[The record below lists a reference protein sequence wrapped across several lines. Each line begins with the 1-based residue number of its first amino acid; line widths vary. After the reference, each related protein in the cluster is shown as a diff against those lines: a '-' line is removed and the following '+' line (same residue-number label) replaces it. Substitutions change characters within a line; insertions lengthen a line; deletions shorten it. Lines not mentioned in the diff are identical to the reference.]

1 MNYEL
6 ISPMLNIYR
15 ASAGSGKTYR
25 LTQDYIHLLFDP
37 KRERAHR
44 RILAVTFTNKA
55 TDEMKTRIL
64 KELHAL
70 SQGEKSN
77 YRADLISKDYPTEDA
92 VNAKAK
98 HILTT
103 ILHDYSS
110 FSISTIDRFFQQ
122 VIRSFARDI
131 GVHGGYNL
139 ELDNTATLEQSVD
152 NLFLD
157 LSKDENKQLLQ
168 WLTAYAEEKIEQS
181 ENWNMRSNIME
192 LGKEIFKESYQHK
205 AEDTNRKLH
214 EREFLTNYRK
224 SLRDIKTTFE
234 ARVKQTATEGLNVMA
249 RNGLTHEDFSY
260 KDTTTL
266 EKLVKGKL
274 EISNRFAKYADDVN
288 NCFTKKTSQDVKS
301 AIESAYNNGLGK
313 CFQQIVEMLSVDIVT
328 YNSAVMVL
336 KHINT
341 LGILSD
347 LAVQIKKLTDEQNTM
362 LISDSNML
370 LNKII
375 DNSDT
380 PFVYEKTGITIDN
393 FMIDEFQDTSTL
405 QWKNFHPLMA
415 NSLAAGKFNLV
426 VGDVKQSIYRWRNS
440 DWKLLDEQILS
451 DFRSEQIHE
460 ENLETNWRSDK
471 NIVDFNNSFF
481 RRAASLLQSKL
492 NENLQAVLPVY
503 PQLEALTHKIEH
515 AYANIHQKTS
525 PKAGTGRVEV
535 RFIAADENE
544 DGWKAESLQRL
555 PAMLEELQGR
565 GYRPADI
572 CILVRKND
580 EEQQVIHRLLNYK
593 TTAEA
598 KPDVCYDIMGN
609 EGLLIG
615 AAASVRFVLGLL
627 QLFVNPTDSIQQTIV
642 NYEYARGRQ
651 HKSENEALNACFS
664 IFDSSENIFS
674 SLFTNDENE
683 RLKQVQHSSLY
694 DMVEQII
701 SLFGIGS
708 WHNEA
713 VFVQAFQD
721 VVFRYTTGKTADL
734 NSFLTWW
741 KKNGSKQ
748 CISTPD
754 NQSAMRIMT
763 VHKSKGLDFR
773 VVVMP
778 FCDWDLDSRM
788 RNILWCEPTVAPFNE
803 LPLLPIEY
811 GSKLGKSIFAE
822 NYFDEQMHLFIDSLN
837 VAYVAFTRAKNELI
851 CFAPAPKKEVE
862 SLDKINSLSALLTA
876 CFNVETPGLDP
887 QIIPLSKSFD
897 EVSKVFSLG
906 EPTRMIYN
914 EASESGGN
922 EKITD
927 YRSVTSTDRLRIRHQ
942 SLDYLLENQQ
952 LTDSRLN
959 YGLIMHDILK
969 QITRKSDQEKAIA
982 AMIREGRIS
991 EQEGET
997 VVTEMEK
1004 FWNLPETENWFVE
1017 DARVLNETTIL
1028 IPTGEQYRPD
1038 RVVIKGNEATIVD
1051 YKFGEKE
1058 SKNYIQQVK
1067 QYMNLIAGMGYQ
1079 TSGFV
1084 CYVSLGKVERVF

>member
-1 MNYEL
+1 V
-6 ISPMLNIYR
+6 LNIYR

-25 LTQDYIHLLFDP
+25 LTQDYIHLLFNP

-70 SQGEKSN
+70 SQGENSD
-77 YRADLISKDYPTEDA
+77 YREGLMAKFRMDEEA
-92 VNAKAK
+92 VNVRAK
-98 HILTT
+98 HILTS

-139 ELDNTATLEQSVD
+139 ELDNMATLEQSVD

-224 SLRDIKTTFE
+224 SLRQIKNDFE
-234 ARVKQTATEGLNVMA
+234 AKVKQIATEGLNIMA
-249 RNGLTHEDFSY
+249 RNGLTHEDFAY
-260 KDTTTL
+260 KTTGTL
-266 EKLVKGKL
+266 EKILKGKL
-274 EISNRFAKYADDVN
+274 EVSSRFASFADDVS
-288 NCFTKKTSQDVKS
+288 NCYTKSKPQDVKS
-301 AIESAYNNGLGK
+301 AIESAYSNGLQQ
-313 CFQQIVEMLSVDIVT
+313 CFQQIVELLSIDIVT

-347 LAVQIKKLTDEQNTM
+347 LAMQIKKLTDEQNTM

-415 NSLAAGKFNLV
+415 NSLSAGKFNLV

-440 DWKLLDEQILS
+440 DWKLLDEQILT
-451 DFRSEQIHE
+451 DFRPEQIHE

-492 NENLQAVLPVY
+492 NENLQPVLPVY
-503 PQLEALTHKIEH
+503 PQLEALTNKINH
-515 AYANIHQKTS
+515 AYENIHQKTS
-525 PKAGTGRVEV
+525 AKAGIGRVRV
-535 RFIAADENE
+535 SFIAADENE
-544 DGWKAESLQRL
+544 DGWKAESLERL
-555 PAMLEELQGR
+555 PAMLEDLQAR

-580 EEQQVIHRLLNYK
+580 EEQQIIHKLLNYK
-593 TTAEA
+593 TTPEA
-598 KPDVCYDIMGN
+598 KPEVCYDIMGN

-615 AAASVRFVLGLL
+615 AAASVRFVLGVL
-627 QLFVNPTDSIQQTIV
+627 QLFVNPKDSIQQTIV

-664 IFDSSENIFS
+664 ISNSAENIFS
-674 SLFTNDENE
+674 ALFTDEENE

-701 SLFGIGS
+701 SLFGIGG

-741 KKNGSKQ
+741 KKNGGKQ

-773 VVVMP
+773 VVIMP

-811 GSKLGKSIFAE
+811 GYKLGQSIFAE
-822 NYFDEQMHLFIDSLN
+822 NYFDEQMHIFIDSLN
-837 VAYVAFTRAKNELI
+837 VAYVAFTRAINELI
-851 CFAPAPKKEVE
+851 CMAPAPKKEVE

-876 CFNVETPGLDP
+876 CFSAETPGLDTE
-887 QIIPLSKSFD
+887 IIPLSSSFND
-897 EVSKVFSLG
+897 EKKLFELG
-906 EPTRMIYN
+906 EPTKAVYENKPNNDI
-914 EASESGGN
+914 N
-922 EKITD
+922 EKV
-927 YRSVTSTDRLRIRHQ
+927 SVYPSVSSSDRLRIRHQ

-959 YGLIMHDILK
+959 YGIIMHDILQ
-969 QITRKSDQEKAIA
+969 QITRKSDQPKAIQG
-982 AMIREGRIS
+982 MIREGRIS
-991 EQEGET
+991 EDESKT
-997 VVTEMEK
+997 VEEEMQY
-1004 FWNLPETENWFVE
+1004 FWNLPETENWFSD

-1028 IPTGEQYRPD
+1028 IPNGEQYRPD
-1038 RVVIKGNEATIVD
+1038 RVIIRENEATIVD
-1051 YKFGEKE
+1051 YKFGDKE
-1058 SKNYIQQVK
+1058 SKTYIQQVK
-1067 QYMNLIAGMGYQ
+1067 QYMNLIAEMGYQ

-1084 CYVSLGKVERVF
+1084 CYVSLGKVEKVE

>member
-1 MNYEL
+1 
-6 ISPMLNIYR
+6 MLNIYR

-37 KRERAHR
+37 HMERAHR

-70 SQGEKSN
+70 SQGESSD
-77 YRADLISKDYPTEDA
+77 YREGLMSKFRMDEET
-92 VNAKAK
+92 VNKKAK

-139 ELDNTATLEQSVD
+139 ELDNSSTLEQSVD
-152 NLFLD
+152 NLFID

-168 WLTAYAEEKIEQS
+168 WLTAYAEERIEQS
-181 ENWNMRSNIME
+181 ENWNMRGNIME

-224 SLRDIKTTFE
+224 SLRDIKTGFE
-234 ARVKQTATEGLNVMA
+234 AKVKQTATIGLNLMA
-249 RNGLTHEDFSY
+249 KNGLTHEDFSY
-260 KDTTTL
+260 KTTTTF
-266 EKLVKGKL
+266 EKLLKGKL
-274 EISNRFAKYADDVN
+274 EISSRFISFADEVS
-288 NCFTKKTSQDVKS
+288 NCYTKSKPQDIKT
-301 AIESAYNNGLGK
+301 AIESAYQGGLQK
-313 CFQQIVEMLSVDIVT
+313 CFIELVELFQTDIVI
-328 YNSAVMVL
+328 YNSAIMVL

-380 PFVYEKTGITIDN
+380 PFVYEKTGIHIDH
-393 FMIDEFQDTSTL
+393 FMIDEFQDTSVL
-405 QWKNFHPLMA
+405 QWQNFHPLLS
-415 NSLAAGKFNLV
+415 NSLSSGKFNLV

-440 DWKLLDEQILS
+440 DWKLLDEKVLT
-451 DFRSEQIHE
+451 DFRPEQLHE
-460 ENLETNWRSDK
+460 ENLETNWRSDR

-481 RRAASLLQSKL
+481 RRAAQLLQTKL
-492 NENLQAVLPVY
+492 NENLKAVLPVY
-503 PQLEALTHKIEH
+503 PGLEALTTKIEH
-515 AYANIHQKTS
+515 AYANIHQQTS
-525 PKAGTGRVEV
+525 PKAAIGRVKV
-535 RFIAADENE
+535 CFIDREENE
-544 DGWKAESLQRL
+544 DGWKTESLNRL
-555 PAMLEELQGR
+555 PGILEDLQDR

-572 CILVRKND
+572 ALLVRTNS
-580 EEQQVIHRLLNYK
+580 EEQDVIHKLLNYK
-593 TTAEA
+593 TTSEA
-598 KPDVCYDIMGN
+598 KIGYCYDIMGN

-615 AAASVRFVLGLL
+615 AAASVRFVLGIL

-642 NYEYARGRQ
+642 NYEYSRGKQ
-651 HKSENEALNACFS
+651 NKSENEALNACFLQPVSHENVFSS
-664 IFDSSENIFS
+664 IFTNEENAV
-674 SLFTNDENE
+674 
-683 RLKQVQHSSLY
+683 LKEVIHSSLY

-701 SLFGIGS
+701 SLFGVGE

-713 VFVQAFQD
+713 VFIQAFQD

-741 KKNGSKQ
+741 GKNGLKQ

-763 VHKSKGLDFR
+763 VHKSKGLDFK
-773 VVVMP
+773 VVILP

-811 GSKLGKSIFAE
+811 GSKLGQSVFAE

-851 CFAPAPKKEVE
+851 CMSPAPKKEVE

-876 CFNVETPGLDP
+876 CFSVSTPGLDHE
-887 QIIPLSKSFD
+887 IISLSNSFNV
-897 EVSKVFSLG
+897 ETKQFELG
-906 EPTRMIYN
+906 EPTRAIYHDKPTTDI
-914 EASESGGN
+914 N
-922 EKITD
+922 EKVTV
-927 YRSVTSTDRLRIRHQ
+927 YPSVSSSDRLRIRHQ

-959 YGLIMHDILK
+959 YGIIMHDILR
-969 QITRKSDQEKAIA
+969 QITTKTDQPKAILD
-982 AMIREGRIS
+982 MVLSGRIS
-991 EQEGET
+991 VEESKIVEQEIQL
-997 VVTEMEK
+997 
-1004 FWNLPETENWFVE
+1004 FWDLPETENWFASDV
-1017 DARVLNETTIL
+1017 RVLNETTIL

-1038 RVVIKGNEATIVD
+1038 RVVIRDKEATVVD
-1051 YKFGEKE
+1051 YKFGDKE
-1058 SKNYIQQVK
+1058 SNKYRQQVK
-1067 QYMNLIAGMGYQ
+1067 RYMDLISEMGYQ
-1079 TSGFV
+1079 TSGYV
-1084 CYVSLGKVERVF
+1084 CYVSLKKVERVD

>member
-1 MNYEL
+1 
-6 ISPMLNIYR
+6 MLNIYR

-70 SQGEKSN
+70 SQGDKSD
-77 YRADLISKDYPTEDA
+77 YREGLMAKFSMDEEA
-92 VNAKAK
+92 VNIRAKN
-98 HILTT
+98 ILTT

-139 ELDNTATLEQSVD
+139 ELDNSATLEQSVD

-168 WLTAYAEEKIEQS
+168 WLTAYAEERIEQS
-181 ENWNMRSNIME
+181 ENWNMRSNIMD

-214 EREFLTNYRK
+214 EREFLANYRK
-224 SLRDIKTTFE
+224 SLRKIKDDFE
-234 ARVKQTATEGLNVMA
+234 DKVKRAAADGLAVMA
-249 RNGLTHEDFSY
+249 RNGLTHEDFAY
-260 KDTTTL
+260 KTTNVL

-274 EISNRFAKYADDVN
+274 EISNRFIGFADDVT
-288 NCFTKKTSQDVKS
+288 NCYTKSKPQDVKS
-301 AIESAYNNGLGK
+301 AIESAYNNGLGQ
-313 CFQQIVEMLSVDIVT
+313 CFRQIVELLSVDIVT

-347 LAVQIKKLTDEQNTM
+347 LAVQIKQLTDEQNTM

-415 NSLAAGKFNLV
+415 NSLSAGKFNLV

-440 DWKLLDEQILS
+440 DWKLLDEQILK
-451 DFRSEQIHE
+451 DFRPEQIHE

-471 NIVDFNNSFF
+471 NIIDFNNSFF

-492 NENLQAVLPVY
+492 NENIQPVLPVY
-503 PQLEALTHKIEH
+503 PALEALTHKIEH
-515 AYANIHQKTS
+515 AYANIHQQTS
-525 PKAGTGRVEV
+525 PKAGTGKVEI
-535 RFIAADENE
+535 RFIDADENE
-544 DGWKAESLQRL
+544 DGWKAESLERL
-555 PAMLEELQGR
+555 PAMLEELQLR
-565 GYRPADI
+565 GYHPADI

-580 EEQQVIHRLLNYK
+580 EEQQVIHKLLNYK
-593 TTAEA
+593 TTPGA
-598 KPDVCYDIMGN
+598 KPNVCYDIMGN

-615 AAASVRFVLGLL
+615 AAASVRFILGVL
-627 QLFVNPTDSIQQTIV
+627 QLFVNPADSIQQTIV

-651 HKSENEALNACFS
+651 KKSENEALNECFS
-664 IFDSSENIFS
+664 STVSSENVFS
-674 SLFTNDENE
+674 TLFTSEENE

-701 SLFGIGS
+701 SLFDIGN

-721 VVFRYTTGKTADL
+721 VVFRYTSGKTADL
-734 NSFLTWW
+734 NSFLVWW
-741 KKNGSKQ
+741 KKNGGKQ

-754 NQSAMRIMT
+754 SQTAMRIMT

-773 VVVMP
+773 VVIMP

-788 RNILWCEPTVAPFNE
+788 RNILWCEPSVAPFNE

-811 GSKLGKSIFAE
+811 TSKLGQSIFAE

-851 CFAPAPKKEVE
+851 CMAPAPKKEVE

-876 CFNVETPGLDP
+876 CFSVETPGLDNE
-887 QIIPLSKSFD
+887 IIPLSKAYD
-897 EVSKVFSLG
+897 GVEKVFSLG
-906 EPTRMIYN
+906 ESLQPVYKDVVN
-914 EASESGGN
+914 FAGN
-922 EKITD
+922 EKINE
-927 YRSVTSTDRLRIRHQ
+927 YPSVTSSDRLRIRHQ
-942 SLDYLLENQQ
+942 SLDYLLENQH

-959 YGLIMHDILK
+959 YGIIMHDILRN
-969 QITRKSDQEKAIA
+969 ITRKNDQTKAINE
-982 AMIREGRIS
+982 MIREGRIS
-991 EQEGET
+991 GEEAGIVEQ
-997 VVTEMEK
+997 EMEK
-1004 FWNLPETENWFVE
+1004 FWNLPGAESWFADDV
-1017 DARVLNETTIL
+1017 RVLNETTIL

-1051 YKFGEKE
+1051 YKFGDKE
-1058 SKNYIQQVK
+1058 SKTYIKQVK
-1067 QYMNLIAGMGYQ
+1067 QYMDLIAEMGYQ
-1079 TSGFV
+1079 TIGFV
-1084 CYVSLGKVERVF
+1084 CYVSLGKVEKV

>member
-1 MNYEL
+1 
-6 ISPMLNIYR
+6 MLNIYR

-37 KRERAHR
+37 QKERAHR

-55 TDEMKTRIL
+55 TDEMKSRIL

-70 SQGEKSN
+70 AQGFASD
-77 YRADLISKDYPTEDA
+77 YRADLMAKFRMDEQT
-92 VNAKAK
+92 VNERAK
-98 HILTT
+98 HILTN

-139 ELDNTATLEQSVD
+139 ELDSSSTLEQSVD

-157 LSKDENKQLLQ
+157 LSKAENRQLLN
-168 WLTAYAEEKIEQS
+168 WLTEFAEERIEQS
-181 ENWNMRSNIME
+181 ENWNMRGNIME
-192 LGKEIFKESYQHK
+192 LGREVFKESYQHK
-205 AEDTNRKLH
+205 AEDTNKKLH
-214 EREFLTNYRK
+214 ESEFLTNYRK
-224 SLRDIKTTFE
+224 SLRKIKTDFE
-234 ARVKQTATEGLNVMA
+234 AKVKLVASEGMRIMA
-249 RNGLTHEDFSY
+249 RNGLTHEDFAY
-260 KDTTTL
+260 KTTNTL
-266 EKLVKGKL
+266 EKIVNGKF
-274 EISNRFAKYADDVN
+274 EISNRFIGFAADVS
-288 NCFTKKTSQDVKS
+288 NCYTKSKPQDIKS
-301 AIESAYNNGLGK
+301 AIESAYQNGLQK
-313 CFQQIVEMLSVDIVT
+313 CFADIVELLQVEIIT
-328 YNSAVMVL
+328 YNSAILVL

-362 LISDSNML
+362 LISDTNLL

-375 DNSDT
+375 DNSDA
-380 PFVYEKTGITIDN
+380 PFVYEKTGIHVDN
-393 FMIDEFQDTSTL
+393 YMIDEFQDTSTL
-405 QWKNFHPLMA
+405 QWKNFQPLLD
-415 NSLAAGKFNLV
+415 NSLSAGKFNLV

-440 DWKLLDEQILS
+440 DWKLLDEKILT
-451 DFRSEQIHE
+451 DFRPEQIHE

-471 NIVDFNNSFF
+471 NIIDFNNSFF
-481 RRAASLLQSKL
+481 YRAAQLLQSKL

-503 PQLEALTHKIEH
+503 PSLETLTHKIEH
-515 AYANIHQKTS
+515 AYANIHQQIS
-525 PKAGTGRVEV
+525 PKAATGRVQV
-535 RFIAADENE
+535 SFIPRDENE
-544 DGWKAESLQRL
+544 DGWKAESLERL
-555 PAMLEELQGR
+555 PAILEKLQAQ
-565 GYRPADI
+565 GYRAADI

-580 EEQQVIHRLLNYK
+580 EEQQVIHKLLNYK
-593 TTAEA
+593 TTADA
-598 KPDVCYDIMGN
+598 KPDYCYDIMGN

-615 AAASVRFVLGLL
+615 AAASVRFVLGVL

-651 HKSENEALNACFS
+651 NKSENEALNACFS
-664 IFDSSENIFS
+664 TIPKDENVFSPLFS
-674 SLFTNDENE
+674 SVENNQ
-683 RLKQVQHSSLY
+683 LYALQHSSLY

-701 SLFGIGS
+701 SLFGVGA

-721 VVFRYTTGKTADL
+721 VVFRFSNNKTADL

-741 KKNGSKQ
+741 KKHGEKQ

-754 NQSAMRIMT
+754 NQNAMRIMT
-763 VHKSKGLDFR
+763 VHKSKGLDFK

-778 FCDWDLDSRM
+778 FCDWDIDSRM

-811 GSKLGKSIFAE
+811 GSKLGNSIFAE
-822 NYFDEQMHLFIDSLN
+822 SYFDEQMHQYIDSLN

-851 CFAPAPKKEVE
+851 CLSPAPKKEVE
-862 SLDKINSLSALLTA
+862 GLDKINSLSTLLTT
-876 CFNVETPGLDP
+876 CFQVNTPGLDA
-887 QIIPLSKSFD
+887 QFIPLTNSFN
-897 EVSKVFSLG
+897 EQEKLFELG
-906 EPTRMIYN
+906 EPTQAVYSDKPSTDI
-914 EASESGGN
+914 N
-922 EKITD
+922 EKVNN
-927 YRSVTSTDRLRIRHQ
+927 YPSVSSSDRLRIRHQ

-959 YGLIMHDILK
+959 YGIIMHDILK
-969 QITRKSDQEKAIA
+969 QITHKSDQQNAIA
-982 AMIREGRIS
+982 DLVRSGRIS
-991 EQEGET
+991 EEESKT
-997 VVTEMEK
+997 VEEELLH
-1004 FWNLPETENWFVE
+1004 FWNMPETESWFSL

-1038 RVVIKGNEATIVD
+1038 RVVIRGNEATIVD
-1051 YKFGEKE
+1051 YKFGDKE
-1058 SKNYIQQVK
+1058 SKTYLQQVQ
-1067 QYMNLIAGMGYQ
+1067 QYMNLIAEMGYS

-1084 CYVSLGKVERVF
+1084 CYVSLKKVVQV

>member
-1 MNYEL
+1 
-6 ISPMLNIYR
+6 MLNIYR

-70 SQGEKSN
+70 SQAEKSD
-77 YRADLISKDYPTEDA
+77 YREGLMAKFHLDEEA
-92 VNAKAK
+92 VNIRAK
-98 HILTT
+98 HILIT

-122 VIRSFARDI
+122 LIRSFARDI

-168 WLTAYAEEKIEQS
+168 WLTAYAEERIEQS
-181 ENWNMRSNIME
+181 ENWNMRSNIMD

-214 EREFLTNYRK
+214 EREFLSNYRK
-224 SLRDIKTTFE
+224 NLREIKTSFE
-234 ARVKQTATEGLNVMA
+234 AKVKQTATRALNIMA
-249 RNGLTHEDFSY
+249 QNGLSHEDFAY
-260 KDTTTL
+260 KTTGTL
-266 EKLVKGKL
+266 EKLLKGKY
-274 EISNRFAKYADDVN
+274 EISARFIGFADDVA
-288 NCFTKKTSQDVKS
+288 NCYTKTKPQDVKS
-301 AIESAYNNGLGK
+301 AIESAYNNGLGE
-313 CFQQIVEMLSVDIVT
+313 CFRQIVEMLSVDIVY

-347 LAVQIKKLTDEQNTM
+347 LAVQIKLLTDEQNSM

-380 PFVYEKTGITIDN
+380 PFVYEKTGISIDN

-451 DFRSEQIHE
+451 DFRQEQIHE

-481 RRAASLLQSKL
+481 RRAAALLQSKL
-492 NENLQAVLPVY
+492 SENLQAVLPVY
-503 PQLEALTHKIEH
+503 PALEALTHKIEH
-515 AYANIHQKTS
+515 AYSNIHQKTS
-525 PKAGTGRVEV
+525 PKAGTGHVQV
-535 RFIAADENE
+535 NFIDASENE
-544 DGWKAESLQRL
+544 DGWKTESLKRL
-555 PAMLEELQGR
+555 PGLLEELQGR

-598 KPDVCYDIMGN
+598 KPDFCYDIMGN
-609 EGLLIG
+609 EGLLIA
-615 AAASVRFVLGLL
+615 AAASVRFVLGIL
-627 QLFVNPTDSIQQTIV
+627 QLFVNPADSIQQTIV
-642 NYEYARGRQ
+642 NYEYARGKQ
-651 HKSENEALNACFS
+651 HKSENEALNDCFNVNIS
-664 IFDSSENIFS
+664 TENTFS
-674 SLFTNDENE
+674 SLFTDNENQVLS
-683 RLKQVQHSSLY
+683 RVQHSSLY

-701 SLFGIGS
+701 SLFDIGS

-734 NSFLTWW
+734 NSFLSWW
-741 KKNGSKQ
+741 KKNGAKQ

-773 VVVMP
+773 VVIMP

-788 RNILWCEPTVAPFNE
+788 RNILWCEPTQAPFNE

-811 GSKLGKSIFAE
+811 SSKLGQTIFAE
-822 NYFDEQMHLFIDSLN
+822 NYFDEQMHTFIDSLN

-851 CFAPAPKKEVE
+851 CLAQAPKTEIE
-862 SLDKINSLSALLTA
+862 GLNKINSLSALLSA
-876 CFNVETPGLDP
+876 CFSVETPDLDEV
-887 QIIPLSKSFD
+887 IIPLSKSFD
-897 EVSKVFSLG
+897 ATSKIFSLG
-906 EPTRMIYN
+906 EPSRFINTDVQSAGSN
-914 EASESGGN
+914 ERIN
-922 EKITD
+922 N
-927 YRSVTSTDRLRIRHQ
+927 YPSVSSSDRLHIRHQ
-942 SLDYLLENQQ
+942 SLNYLLENQQ

-959 YGLIMHDILK
+959 YGIIMHDILRGIRYK
-969 QITRKSDQEKAIA
+969 TDQTRAIQ
-982 AMIREGRIS
+982 AMIRDGRITATES
-991 EQEGET
+991 ET
-997 VVTEMEK
+997 VVAEMEK
-1004 FWNLPETENWFVE
+1004 FWNLPETENWFAT
-1017 DARVLNETTIL
+1017 DLRVLNETTIL
-1028 IPTGEQYRPD
+1028 TSGGEQYRPD
-1038 RVVIKGNEATIVD
+1038 RVVIRANQASIVD
-1051 YKFGEKE
+1051 YKFGDKE
-1058 SKNYIQQVK
+1058 SETYNRQVK
-1067 QYMNLIAGMGYQ
+1067 QYMNLIAEMGYQ
-1079 TSGFV
+1079 TRGFV
-1084 CYVSLGKVERVF
+1084 CYVSLGKIETIN

>member
-1 MNYEL
+1 
-6 ISPMLNIYR
+6 MLNIYR

-37 KRERAHR
+37 QKERAHR

-55 TDEMKTRIL
+55 TDEMKSRIL
-64 KELHAL
+64 KELHLL
-70 SQGEKSN
+70 SQGDKSE
-77 YRADLISKDYPTEDA
+77 YRKGLMIKFRMNEEA
-92 VNAKAK
+92 VNQRAK

-139 ELDNTATLEQSVD
+139 ELDNSSTLEQSVD

-157 LSKDENKQLLQ
+157 LSKAENKQLLQ
-168 WLTAYAEEKIEQS
+168 WLTSYAEEKIEQS
-181 ENWNMRSNIME
+181 ENWNMRGNIME

-214 EREFLTNYRK
+214 EREFLSNYRK
-224 SLRDIKTTFE
+224 SLREIKTGFE
-234 ARVKQTATEGLNVMA
+234 NKVKQTATDGLNIMA

-260 KDTTTL
+260 KSTIVF

-274 EISNRFAKYADDVN
+274 EISARFMSFADDVSN
-288 NCFTKKTSQDVKS
+288 CYTKSKPQDIKNAIEAAYQGGLQKCFTQLV
-301 AIESAYNNGLGK
+301 EL
-313 CFQQIVEMLSVDIVT
+313 FQVDIVK
-328 YNSAVMVL
+328 YNSSVMVL

-380 PFVYEKTGITIDN
+380 PFVYEKTGIHVDN
-393 FMIDEFQDTSTL
+393 FMIDEFQDTSVL
-405 QWKNFHPLMA
+405 QWKNFLPLMS
-415 NSLAAGKFNLV
+415 NSLSAGKFNLV

-440 DWKLLDEQILS
+440 DWNLLDEQILT
-451 DFRSEQIHE
+451 DFRPEQIHE
-460 ENLETNWRSDK
+460 ETLETNWRSDK

-481 RRAASLLQSKL
+481 QRAAQLLQTKL
-492 NENLQAVLPVY
+492 NENLKAVLPLY
-503 PQLEALTHKIEH
+503 PALEPLTGKIEH
-515 AYANIHQKTS
+515 AYSNIHQQTS
-525 PKAGTGRVEV
+525 PKAGIGRVQV
-535 RFIAADENE
+535 NFIEREEND
-544 DGWKAESLQRL
+544 DGWKAESLNRL
-555 PAMLEELQGR
+555 PSVLEDLQGR
-565 GYRPADI
+565 GYLPADI
-572 CILVRKND
+572 CILVRKNE
-580 EEQQVIHRLLNYK
+580 EEQQVIHRLLNFK
-593 TTAEA
+593 TTTEA
-598 KPDVCYDIMGN
+598 LPGICYDIMGN
-609 EGLLIG
+609 EGLLIEK
-615 AAASVRFVLGLL
+615 AASVRFVLGIM
-627 QLFVNPTDSIQQTIV
+627 QLFVNPSDSIQQTIV
-642 NYEYARGRQ
+642 NYEYARGKQ
-651 HKSENEALNACFS
+651 NMSENEALNACFS
-664 IFDSSENIFS
+664 TVKQMESVFS
-674 SLFTNDENE
+674 TLFTNEENY
-683 RLKQVQHSSLY
+683 LLQKIQHRSLY

-701 SLFGIGS
+701 LLFGVGT

-741 KKNGSKQ
+741 NKNGSKQ

-754 NQSAMRIMT
+754 NQSALRIMT
-763 VHKSKGLDFR
+763 VHKSKGLDFK
-773 VVVMP
+773 VVIMP

-811 GSKLGKSIFAE
+811 SSRLGQSIFAE

-851 CFAPAPKKEVE
+851 CMVPAPKKEPE

-876 CFNVETPGLDP
+876 CFTVKPPGLDTE
-887 QIIPLSKSFD
+887 IISLSNSFN
-897 EVSKVFSLG
+897 EESKLFELG
-906 EPTRMIYN
+906 EPTYAVNQDQLGTEI
-914 EASESGGN
+914 N
-922 EKITD
+922 EKIKV
-927 YRSVTSTDRLRIRHQ
+927 YPSVSSTDRLRIRHQ
-942 SLDYLLENQQ
+942 SLDYLLENQH

-959 YGLIMHDILK
+959 YGIIMHEILC
-969 QITRKSDQEKAIA
+969 QINHKSDQPIAILN
-982 AMIREGRIS
+982 MVRSGRIS
-991 EQEGET
+991 DEESKT
-997 VVTEMEK
+997 VEAEMQL
-1004 FWNLPETENWFVE
+1004 FWNLPETDKWFE
-1017 DARVLNETTIL
+1017 SDLQVLNETTIL
-1028 IPTGEQYRPD
+1028 IPTGAQYRPD
-1038 RVVIKGNEATIVD
+1038 RVVIRGNEATVID
-1051 YKFGEKE
+1051 YKFGDKE
-1058 SKNYIQQVK
+1058 SKTYLQQVK
-1067 QYMNLIAGMGYQ
+1067 QYMNLICEMGYQ
-1079 TSGFV
+1079 TNGFV
-1084 CYVSLGKVERVF
+1084 CYVSLKKVERVN

>member
-1 MNYEL
+1 
-6 ISPMLNIYR
+6 MLNIYR

-37 KRERAHR
+37 KKERAHR

-70 SQGEKSN
+70 SQGSKSD
-77 YRADLISKDYPTEDA
+77 YRKGLMLKFRMDEEAIN
-92 VNAKAK
+92 VRAK
-98 HILTT
+98 HILTN

-168 WLTAYAEEKIEQS
+168 WLTAYAEERIEQS
-181 ENWNMRSNIME
+181 ENWNMRNNIMD

-214 EREFLTNYRK
+214 EREFLSNYRK
-224 SLRDIKTTFE
+224 NLREIKTTFE
-234 ARVKQTATEGLNVMA
+234 NKVKETASEGMRIMA
-249 RNGLTHEDFSY
+249 RNGLTHDDFAY
-260 KDTTTL
+260 KTTNTL

-274 EISNRFAKYADDVN
+274 EISNRFIGFADDVA
-288 NCFTKKTSQDVKS
+288 NCCTKSKPQDVKS
-301 AIESAYNNGLGK
+301 AIHSAYNSGLGK
-313 CFQQIVEMLSVDIVT
+313 CFQQIVELLSVGIVT

-375 DNSDT
+375 DSSDT

-405 QWKNFHPLMA
+405 QWKNFHPLIS

-440 DWKLLDEQILS
+440 DWKLLDEQVLT
-451 DFRSEQIHE
+451 DFRPEQIHE

-471 NIVDFNNSFF
+471 NIIDFNNSFF
-481 RRAASLLQSKL
+481 RRAAGLLQSKL
-492 NENLQAVLPVY
+492 NENLQPVLPVY
-503 PQLEALTHKIEH
+503 PALEALMHKIEH
-515 AYANIHQKTS
+515 AYANIHQQTS
-525 PKAGTGRVEV
+525 PKAGTGRVQV
-535 RFIAADENE
+535 SFIPRDENE
-544 DGWKAESLQRL
+544 DGWKAESLERL
-555 PAMLEELQGR
+555 PAMLEELQER
-565 GYRPADI
+565 GYRPLDI

-580 EEQQVIHRLLNYK
+580 EEQQVIHKLLNYK
-593 TTAEA
+593 TTQEA
-598 KPDVCYDIMGN
+598 KPEVCYDIMGN

-615 AAASVRFVLGLL
+615 SAASVRFVLGVL
-627 QLFVNPTDSIQQTIV
+627 QLFVNPADSIQQTIV

-651 HKSENEALNACFS
+651 HKSENEALNACFNTNIS
-664 IFDSSENIFS
+664 EEAIFPNSFTNEENSLLKKVQYS
-674 SLFTNDENE
+674 SLF
-683 RLKQVQHSSLY
+683 

-701 SLFGIGS
+701 TLFGIGS

-721 VVFRYTTGKTADL
+721 VVFKYTTGKTADL
-734 NSFLTWW
+734 NSFLHWW
-741 KKNGSKQ
+741 KKNGGKQ

-773 VVVMP
+773 VVIMP

-811 GSKLGKSIFAE
+811 GCKLGQSIFAE
-822 NYFDEQMHLFIDSLN
+822 NYFDEQMHLFIDNLN

-851 CFAPAPKKEVE
+851 CMAPAPKKEVE
-862 SLDKINSLSALLTA
+862 SLSNINSLSALLTA
-876 CFNVETPGLDP
+876 CFSVKTPDLDAE
-887 QIIPLSKSFD
+887 IIPLSTSFD
-897 EVSKVFSLG
+897 EISNVFKLG
-906 EPTRMIYN
+906 EPAQIIYN
-914 EASESGGN
+914 DEADSGSN
-922 EKITD
+922 EKINN
-927 YRSVTSTDRLRIRHQ
+927 YPSVSSSDRLRIRHQ
-942 SLDYLLENQQ
+942 SLDYLLDNQQ

-959 YGLIMHDILK
+959 FGLIMHDILRN
-969 QITRKSDQEKAIA
+969 ITRKCDQSKAIQG
-982 AMIREGRIS
+982 MIREGRIS
-991 EQEGET
+991 ENESKT
-997 VVTEMEK
+997 VVLEMEK
-1004 FWNLPETENWFVE
+1004 FWNLPDTINWFADDV
-1017 DARVLNETTIL
+1017 RVLNETTIL

-1038 RVVIKGNEATIVD
+1038 RVIIKGNEATVVD
-1051 YKFGEKE
+1051 YKFGDKE
-1058 SKNYIQQVK
+1058 SKNYINQVK
-1067 QYMNLIAGMGYQ
+1067 QYMDLIAEMGYQ

-1084 CYVSLGKVERVF
+1084 CYVSLGKVEKIG

>member
-1 MNYEL
+1 M
-6 ISPMLNIYR
+6 
-15 ASAGSGKTYR
+15 
-25 LTQDYIHLLFDP
+25 
-37 KRERAHR
+37 
-44 RILAVTFTNKA
+44 
-55 TDEMKTRIL
+55 
-64 KELHAL
+64 
-70 SQGEKSN
+70 
-77 YRADLISKDYPTEDA
+77 
-92 VNAKAK
+92 
-98 HILTT
+98 
-103 ILHDYSS
+103 
-110 FSISTIDRFFQQ
+110 
-122 VIRSFARDI
+122 
-131 GVHGGYNL
+131 
-139 ELDNTATLEQSVD
+139 
-152 NLFLD
+152 
-157 LSKDENKQLLQ
+157 
-168 WLTAYAEEKIEQS
+168 
-181 ENWNMRSNIME
+181 
-192 LGKEIFKESYQHK
+192 
-205 AEDTNRKLH
+205 
-214 EREFLTNYRK
+214 
-224 SLRDIKTTFE
+224 
-234 ARVKQTATEGLNVMA
+234 
-249 RNGLTHEDFSY
+249 
-260 KDTTTL
+260 
-266 EKLVKGKL
+266 KGKL
-274 EISNRFAKYADDVN
+274 EISARFVGFAEDVT
-288 NCFTKKTSQDVKS
+288 NCYTKSKPQDVKS
-301 AIESAYNNGLGK
+301 AIETAYNDGLGK

-440 DWKLLDEQILS
+440 DWKLLDEQILT

-471 NIVDFNNSFF
+471 NIIDFNNSFF
-481 RRAASLLQSKL
+481 FRAAQLLQSKL

-515 AYANIHQKTS
+515 AYSNIHQQTS

-535 RFIAADENE
+535 RFIAADENQ
-544 DGWKAESLQRL
+544 DGWKAESLERL

-565 GYRPADI
+565 AYRPADI

-609 EGLLIG
+609 DGLLIG

-627 QLFVNPTDSIQQTIV
+627 QLFVNPADSIQQTIV

-664 IFDSSENIFS
+664 IPDSSENRFF
-674 SLFTNDENE
+674 SLFTNEENE

-713 VFVQAFQD
+713 VFVLAFQD

-741 KKNGSKQ
+741 KKNGGKQ

-773 VVVMP
+773 VVIMP

-811 GSKLGKSIFAE
+811 GSKLGQSIFAE

-851 CFAPAPKKEVE
+851 CMAPAPKKEVE

-876 CFNVETPGLDP
+876 CFSVETPGLDAE
-887 QIIPLSKSFD
+887 IIPLSKSFD

-906 EPTRMIYN
+906 EPTNIIYN
-914 EASESGGN
+914 EATETGGN
-922 EKITD
+922 EKIAD
-927 YRSVTSTDRLRIRHQ
+927 YPSVTSTDRLRIRHQ

-952 LTDSRLN
+952 LTDRRLN

-982 AMIREGRIS
+982 GMIREGRIS

-997 VVTEMEK
+997 VMTEMEK
-1004 FWNLPETENWFVE
+1004 FWNLPETANWFVE

-1051 YKFGEKE
+1051 YKFGERE
-1058 SKNYIQQVK
+1058 SKTYIQQVK

-1084 CYVSLGKVERVF
+1084 CYVSLGKVEKVY

>member
-1 MNYEL
+1 
-6 ISPMLNIYR
+6 MLNIYR

-37 KRERAHR
+37 QKERAHR

-55 TDEMKTRIL
+55 TDEMKSRIL

-70 SQGEKSN
+70 AQGFASD
-77 YRADLISKDYPTEDA
+77 YRADLMAKFRMNEQT
-92 VNAKAK
+92 VNERAK
-98 HILTT
+98 HILTN

-139 ELDNTATLEQSVD
+139 ELDSSSTLEQSVD

-157 LSKDENKQLLQ
+157 LSKAENRQLLN
-168 WLTAYAEEKIEQS
+168 WLTEFAEERIEQS
-181 ENWNMRSNIME
+181 ENWNMRGNIME
-192 LGKEIFKESYQHK
+192 LGREIFKESYQHK
-205 AEDTNRKLH
+205 AEDTNKKLH

-224 SLRDIKTTFE
+224 SLRKIKTDFE
-234 ARVKQTATEGLNVMA
+234 AKVKLVASEGMRIMA
-249 RNGLTHEDFSY
+249 RNGLTHEDFAY
-260 KDTTTL
+260 KTTNTL
-266 EKLVKGKL
+266 EKIVNGKF
-274 EISNRFAKYADDVN
+274 EISNRFIGFATDVS
-288 NCFTKKTSQDVKS
+288 NCYTKSKPQDIKS
-301 AIESAYNNGLGK
+301 AIESAYQNGLQK
-313 CFQQIVEMLSVDIVT
+313 CFGDIVELLQVEIIT
-328 YNSAVMVL
+328 YNSAILVL

-362 LISDSNML
+362 LISDTNLL

-375 DNSDT
+375 DNSDA
-380 PFVYEKTGITIDN
+380 PFVYEKTGIHVDN
-393 FMIDEFQDTSTL
+393 YMIDEFQDTSTL
-405 QWKNFHPLMA
+405 QWKNFQPLLD
-415 NSLAAGKFNLV
+415 NSLSAGKFNLV

-440 DWKLLDEQILS
+440 DWKLLDEKILT
-451 DFRSEQIHE
+451 DFRPEQIHE

-471 NIVDFNNSFF
+471 NIIDFNNSFF
-481 RRAASLLQSKL
+481 YRAAQLLQSKL

-503 PQLEALTHKIEH
+503 PSLETLTHKIEH
-515 AYANIHQKTS
+515 AYANIHQQTS
-525 PKAGTGRVEV
+525 PKAATGRVQV
-535 RFIAADENE
+535 SFIPRDENE
-544 DGWKAESLQRL
+544 DGWKAESLERL
-555 PAMLEELQGR
+555 PAILEKLQAQ
-565 GYRPADI
+565 GYRAADI

-580 EEQQVIHRLLNYK
+580 EEQQVIHKLLNYK
-593 TTAEA
+593 TTADA
-598 KPDVCYDIMGN
+598 KPDYCYDIMGN

-615 AAASVRFVLGLL
+615 AAASVRFVLGVL

-664 IFDSSENIFS
+664 TIQKEKDVFSPLFSTAENNQ
-674 SLFTNDENE
+674 LYA
-683 RLKQVQHSSLY
+683 LQHSSLY

-701 SLFGIGS
+701 SLFGVGA

-721 VVFRYTTGKTADL
+721 VVFRFSNNKTADL

-741 KKNGSKQ
+741 KKHGEKQ

-754 NQSAMRIMT
+754 NQNAMRIMT
-763 VHKSKGLDFR
+763 VHKSKGLDFK

-778 FCDWDLDSRM
+778 FCDWDIDSRM

-811 GSKLGKSIFAE
+811 GSKLGNSIFAE
-822 NYFDEQMHLFIDSLN
+822 SYFDEQMHQYIDSLN

-851 CFAPAPKKEVE
+851 CLSPAPKKEVE
-862 SLDKINSLSALLTA
+862 GLDKINSLSTLLTT
-876 CFNVETPGLDP
+876 CFQVNTPGLDA
-887 QIIPLSKSFD
+887 QFIPLTNSYNEQEKLF
-897 EVSKVFSLG
+897 ELG
-906 EPTRMIYN
+906 EPTQAVYSDKPSTDI
-914 EASESGGN
+914 N
-922 EKITD
+922 EKVNN
-927 YRSVTSTDRLRIRHQ
+927 YPSVSSSDRLRIRHQ

-959 YGLIMHDILK
+959 YGIIMHDILK
-969 QITRKSDQEKAIA
+969 QITHKSDQQNAIA
-982 AMIREGRIS
+982 DLVRSGRIS
-991 EQEGET
+991 EEESKT
-997 VVTEMEK
+997 VEDELQH
-1004 FWNLPETENWFVE
+1004 FWNMPETESWFSP

-1038 RVVIKGNEATIVD
+1038 RVVIRGNEATIVD
-1051 YKFGEKE
+1051 YKFGDKE
-1058 SKNYIQQVK
+1058 SKTYLQQVQ
-1067 QYMNLIAGMGYQ
+1067 QYMNLIAEMGYN

-1084 CYVSLGKVERVF
+1084 CYVSLKKVERV

>member
-1 MNYEL
+1 
-6 ISPMLNIYR
+6 MLNIYR

-37 KRERAHR
+37 KKERAHR

-70 SQGEKSN
+70 SQGEKSD
-77 YRADLISKDYPTEDA
+77 YREGLMLKFRMDEEA
-92 VNAKAK
+92 VNVRAK

-168 WLTAYAEEKIEQS
+168 WLTAYAEERIEQS
-181 ENWNMRSNIME
+181 ENWNMRNNIMD

-224 SLRDIKTTFE
+224 SLREIKTTFE
-234 ARVKQTATEGLNVMA
+234 NKVKETASEGMKIMA
-249 RNGLTHEDFSY
+249 RNGLTHEDFAY
-260 KDTTTL
+260 KTTNTL

-274 EISNRFAKYADDVN
+274 EISNRFIGFAEDVT
-288 NCFTKKTSQDVKS
+288 NCYTKSKPQDVKS
-301 AIESAYNNGLGK
+301 AIESAYQNGLQK
-313 CFQQIVEMLSVDIVT
+313 CFIQIVELLSVDIVM

-347 LAVQIKKLTDEQNTM
+347 LAVQIKKLTDDQNTM

-375 DNSDT
+375 DSSDT

-405 QWKNFHPLMA
+405 QWKNFHPLMS

-440 DWKLLDEQILS
+440 DWKLLDEKVMT
-451 DFRSEQIHE
+451 DFRPDQIHE

-471 NIVDFNNSFF
+471 NIIDFNNSFF

-492 NENLQAVLPVY
+492 NENLQPVLPVY
-503 PQLEALTHKIEH
+503 PALEALTHKIEH
-515 AYANIHQKTS
+515 AYANIHQQTS
-525 PKAGTGRVEV
+525 TKAGTGRVQV
-535 RFIAADENE
+535 SFIPRDENE
-544 DGWKAESLQRL
+544 DGWKAGSLERL
-555 PAMLEELQGR
+555 PAMLEELQSR

-580 EEQQVIHRLLNYK
+580 EEQQVIHKLLNYK
-593 TTAEA
+593 TTPEA
-598 KPDVCYDIMGN
+598 KQEVCYDIMGN

-615 AAASVRFVLGLL
+615 AAASVRFVLGVL

-651 HKSENEALNACFS
+651 HKSENEALNACFTTNAS
-664 IFDSSENIFS
+664 ENDIFSNLFSSEEN
-674 SLFTNDENE
+674 SL
-683 RLKQVQHSSLY
+683 LKKVQHSSLY

-701 SLFGIGS
+701 SLFGIGN

-734 NSFLTWW
+734 NSFLHWW
-741 KKNGSKQ
+741 KKNGGKQ

-773 VVVMP
+773 VVIMP

-811 GSKLGKSIFAE
+811 GSKLGQSIFAE
-822 NYFDEQMHLFIDSLN
+822 NYFDEQMHLFIDNLN

-851 CFAPAPKKEVE
+851 CMAPAPKKEVE
-862 SLDKINSLSALLTA
+862 SLSNINSLSALLTA
-876 CFNVETPGLDP
+876 CFSVETPGLDAE
-887 QIIPLSKSFD
+887 IIPLSKTYD
-897 EVSKVFSLG
+897 DVSKIFSLG
-906 EPTRMIYN
+906 ESTPIIYMD
-914 EASESGGN
+914 ALDSGSN
-922 EKITD
+922 EKINN
-927 YRSVTSTDRLRIRHQ
+927 YPSVSSSDRLRIRHQ

-959 YGLIMHDILK
+959 YGLIMHDILRN
-969 QITRKSDQEKAIA
+969 ITRKSDQQKAIQG
-982 AMIREGRIS
+982 MIREGRIS
-991 EQEGET
+991 ENESKTVEQEI
-997 VVTEMEK
+997 EK
-1004 FWNLPETENWFVE
+1004 FWNLPETENWFADDV
-1017 DARVLNETTIL
+1017 RVLNETTIL

-1038 RVVIKGNEATIVD
+1038 RVIIKGNEATIVD
-1051 YKFGEKE
+1051 YKFGDKE
-1058 SKNYIQQVK
+1058 SKNYIKQVK
-1067 QYMNLIAGMGYQ
+1067 QYMDLIAEMGYQ

-1084 CYVSLGKVERVF
+1084 CYVSLGKVENVS

>member
-1 MNYEL
+1 
-6 ISPMLNIYR
+6 MLNIYR

-37 KRERAHR
+37 YKERAHR

-70 SQGEKSN
+70 SQGEKSD
-77 YRADLISKDYPTEDA
+77 YREGLMAKFRMDNEA
-92 VNAKAK
+92 VNQRAK

-139 ELDNTATLEQSVD
+139 ELDYSSTLEQSVD

-168 WLTAYAEEKIEQS
+168 WLTSYAEERIEQS
-181 ENWNMRSNIME
+181 ENWNMRGNIME

-214 EREFLTNYRK
+214 EREFLNNYRK
-224 SLRDIKTTFE
+224 SLKEIKSGFE
-234 ARVKQTATEGLNVMA
+234 NKVKQTATDGLNIMA

-260 KDTTTL
+260 KTTNTL
-266 EKLVKGKL
+266 EKLIKGKL
-274 EISNRFAKYADDVN
+274 EISNRFISYAEDVS
-288 NCFTKKTSQDVKS
+288 NCYTKSKPQDIKN
-301 AIESAYNNGLGK
+301 AIESAYQAGLQK
-313 CFQQIVEMLSVDIVT
+313 CFIQLVDMFQIDIVT
-328 YNSAVMVL
+328 YNSAVMVM

-375 DNSDT
+375 DNSET
-380 PFVYEKTGITIDN
+380 PFVYEKTGIHIDN
-393 FMIDEFQDTSTL
+393 FMIDEFQDTSIL
-405 QWKNFHPLMA
+405 QWQNFHPLIS
-415 NSLAAGKFNLV
+415 NSLSAGKFNLV

-440 DWKLLDEQILS
+440 DWKLLDEQVLT

-481 RRAASLLQSKL
+481 QRAARLLQTKL
-492 NENLQAVLPVY
+492 NENLNAVLPLY
-503 PQLEALTHKIEH
+503 PSLEALTTKIEH
-515 AYANIHQKTS
+515 AYANIHQHTS
-525 PKAGTGRVEV
+525 PKAGVGRVQV
-535 RFIAADENE
+535 NFIERDENE
-544 DGWKAESLQRL
+544 DGWKAESLNRL
-555 PAMLEELQGR
+555 PAMLEDLQER

-572 CILVRKND
+572 AILVRTNR
-580 EEQQVIHRLLNYK
+580 EEQDVIHKLLNYK

-598 KPDVCYDIMGN
+598 KSGICYDIMGN

-615 AAASVRFVLGLL
+615 TAASVRFILGIL

-642 NYEYARGRQ
+642 NYEYARGKQ
-651 HKSENEALNACFS
+651 KKSENEALNACFANATSERNDFTS
-664 IFDSSENIFS
+664 IFTSVEIET
-674 SLFTNDENE
+674 LE
-683 RLKQVQHSSLY
+683 QVQHSSLY

-701 SLFGIGS
+701 SLFGIGT

-734 NSFLTWW
+734 NSFLSWW
-741 KKNGSKQ
+741 KKNGVKQ

-763 VHKSKGLDFR
+763 VHKSKGLDFK
-773 VVVMP
+773 VVIMP

-811 GSKLGKSIFAE
+811 GAKLGQSIFAE
-822 NYFDEQMHLFIDSLN
+822 NYFDEQMHVYIDSLN

-851 CFAPAPKKEVE
+851 CIAPASKKEPE

-876 CFNVETPGLDP
+876 CFSVKTPGLDTE
-887 QIIPLSKSFD
+887 IISLSNPFNEETKLFD
-897 EVSKVFSLG
+897 LG
-906 EPTRMIYN
+906 EPTKPFYQDKPN
-914 EASESGGN
+914 TELN
-922 EKITD
+922 EKVIV
-927 YRSVTSTDRLRIRHQ
+927 YPSVSSTERLRIRHQ
-942 SLDYLLENQQ
+942 SLDYLLENQH

-959 YGLIMHDILK
+959 YGIIMHDILK
-969 QITRKSDQEKAIA
+969 QITHKSDQPKAI
-982 AMIREGRIS
+982 RDLVRSGRIS
-991 EQEGET
+991 EEESLTVEQEIQH
-997 VVTEMEK
+997 
-1004 FWNLPETENWFVE
+1004 FWNLPDTENWFA
-1017 DARVLNETTIL
+1017 DDIRVLNETTIL

-1038 RVVIKGNEATIVD
+1038 RVVIRGKEATIVD

-1058 SKNYIQQVK
+1058 SKTYLQQVK
-1067 QYMNLIAGMGYQ
+1067 QYMNLITEMGYQ
-1079 TSGFV
+1079 TSGYV
-1084 CYVSLGKVERVF
+1084 CYVTLRKVESVF

>member
-1 MNYEL
+1 
-6 ISPMLNIYR
+6 MLNIYR

-37 KRERAHR
+37 KKERAHR

-70 SQGEKSN
+70 SQGSRSD
-77 YRADLISKDYPTEDA
+77 YRQGLMAKFHLDEEA
-92 VNAKAK
+92 VNGKAK

-168 WLTAYAEEKIEQS
+168 WLTAYAEERIEQS
-181 ENWNMRSNIME
+181 ENWNMRSNIMD

-224 SLRDIKTTFE
+224 SLREIKTTFE
-234 ARVKQTATEGLNVMA
+234 VKVKQAASEGMNIMA
-249 RNGLTHEDFSY
+249 RNGLTHEDFAY
-260 KDTTTL
+260 KTTNTL

-274 EISNRFAKYADDVN
+274 EISNRFISFADDVS
-288 NCFTKKTSQDVKS
+288 NCYTKSKPQDIKS
-301 AIESAYNNGLGK
+301 AIESAYNAGLQK
-313 CFQQIVEMLSVDIVT
+313 CFRQVVDLLSIDIVE

-451 DFRSEQIHE
+451 DFRPEQIHE

-471 NIVDFNNSFF
+471 NIIDFNNSFF
-481 RRAASLLQSKL
+481 RRAAQLLQSKL

-503 PQLEALTHKIEH
+503 PHLDALTHKIEH
-515 AYANIHQKTS
+515 AYSNIHQQVS
-525 PKAGTGRVEV
+525 HKAGIGRVQFN
-535 RFIAADENE
+535 FIAQDENE
-544 DGWKAESLQRL
+544 DGWKAESLERL
-555 PAMLEELQGR
+555 PAMLEDLQSR
-565 GYRPADI
+565 GYRPNDI
-572 CILVRKND
+572 AILVRTNK
-580 EEQQVIHRLLNYK
+580 EEVDVIHKLLNFK

-598 KPDVCYDIMGN
+598 KPEFCYDIMGN

-615 AAASVRFVLGLL
+615 AAASVRFVLGIL

-651 HKSENEALNACFS
+651 GKSENEALNACFS
-664 IFDSSENIFS
+664 NSKTENNLFS
-674 SLFTNDENE
+674 SLFADTEN
-683 RLKQVQHSSLY
+683 SSLQQLQNSSLF
-694 DMVEQII
+694 DLVERII
-701 SLFGIGS
+701 SLFGVGE

-734 NSFLTWW
+734 NSFLIWW
-741 KKNGSKQ
+741 KKNGGKQ

-763 VHKSKGLDFR
+763 VHKSKGLDFK
-773 VVVMP
+773 VVIMP
-778 FCDWDLDSRM
+778 FCDWKLDSSM
-788 RNILWCEPTVAPFNE
+788 RNILWCEPTQAPFNE

-811 GSKLGKSIFAE
+811 SSKLGQSIFAE

-837 VAYVAFTRAKNELI
+837 VAYVAFTRAKHELI
-851 CFAPAPKKEVE
+851 CIAPAPKKEVE
-862 SLDKINSLSALLTA
+862 ELEKINSLSLLMTT
-876 CFNVETPGLDP
+876 CFTVETPGLDTE
-887 QIIPLSKSFD
+887 IIPLTTSFSKETNQF
-897 EVSKVFSLG
+897 ELG
-906 EPTRMIYN
+906 KPTQAVYK
-914 EASESGGN
+914 EGSTTDAN
-922 EKITD
+922 EKINN
-927 YRSVTSTDRLRIRHQ
+927 YPSVISSDRLRIRHQ

-969 QITRKSDQEKAIA
+969 QITHKSDQGKAIA

-991 EQEGET
+991 ENEGET
-997 VVTEMEK
+997 VGIEMEK
-1004 FWNLPETENWFVE
+1004 FWNLQGAENWFAD

-1028 IPTGEQYRPD
+1028 TPTGEQYRPD
-1038 RVVIKGNEATIVD
+1038 RVIIRDNLATIVD

-1058 SKNYIQQVK
+1058 SKNYLKQVQ
-1067 QYMNLIAGMGYQ
+1067 QYMSLIAGMGYQ
-1079 TSGFV
+1079 TEGFV
-1084 CYVSLGKVERVF
+1084 CYVSLGKVEIV

>member
-1 MNYEL
+1 
-6 ISPMLNIYR
+6 MLNIYR

-37 KRERAHR
+37 KKERAHR

-55 TDEMKTRIL
+55 TDEMKSRIL

-70 SQGEKSN
+70 SQGERSD
-77 YRADLISKDYPTEDA
+77 YRAGLMAEFRMDA
-92 VNAKAK
+92 QMVNERAK

-139 ELDNTATLEQSVD
+139 ELDNSSTLEQSVD

-168 WLTAYAEEKIEQS
+168 WLTAYAEERIEQS
-181 ENWNMRSNIME
+181 ENWNMRGNIME
-192 LGKEIFKESYQHK
+192 LGREIFKESYQNK

-224 SLRDIKTTFE
+224 SLRDIKTGFE
-234 ARVKQTATEGLNVMA
+234 AKVKQTANDGLNIMA
-249 RNGLTHEDFSY
+249 RNGLTHDDFSY
-260 KDTTTL
+260 KTTNTL

-274 EISNRFAKYADDVN
+274 EISTRFISYADDVK
-288 NCFTKKTSQDVKS
+288 NCYTKSKPQDIKN
-301 AIESAYNNGLGK
+301 AIETAYQGGLQK
-313 CFQQIVEMLSVDIVT
+313 CFIQLVELFQSDIVI

-380 PFVYEKTGITIDN
+380 PFVYEKTGIHIDN
-393 FMIDEFQDTSTL
+393 FMIDEFQDTSVL
-405 QWKNFHPLMA
+405 QWKNFLPLMS

-440 DWKLLDEQILS
+440 DWKLLDEQVLT
-451 DFRSEQIHE
+451 DFRPEQLHE
-460 ENLETNWRSDK
+460 ENLETNWRSDR

-481 RRAASLLQSKL
+481 RRAAQLLQTKL
-492 NENLQAVLPVY
+492 NENLKAIIPIY
-503 PQLEALTHKIEH
+503 PGLEALTSKIEH
-515 AYANIHQKTS
+515 AYANIHQQTS
-525 PKAGTGRVEV
+525 PKAAIGRVQV
-535 RFIAADENE
+535 CFIDHQENE
-544 DGWKAESLQRL
+544 DGWKTESLNRL
-555 PAMLEELQGR
+555 PALLEDLQYR
-565 GYRPADI
+565 GYRPSDI
-572 CILVRKND
+572 ALLVRTNS
-580 EEQQVIHRLLNYK
+580 EEQDVIHKLLNYK
-593 TTAEA
+593 TTPEA
-598 KPDVCYDIMGN
+598 KPNCCYDIMGN

-615 AAASVRFVLGLL
+615 AAASVRFVLGIL
-627 QLFVNPTDSIQQTIV
+627 QLFVNPSDSIQQTIV
-642 NYEYARGRQ
+642 NYEYARGKQ
-651 HKSENEALNACFS
+651 HKSENEALNACF
-664 IFDSSENIFS
+664 FQTDRNENVFS
-674 SLFTNDENE
+674 TLFTFEENAVLNE
-683 RLKQVQHSSLY
+683 VIHSSLY
-694 DMVEQII
+694 DMVERIVL
-701 SLFGIGS
+701 LFGVGA

-713 VFVQAFQD
+713 VFIQAFQD

-741 KKNGSKQ
+741 KKNGGKQ

-763 VHKSKGLDFR
+763 VHKSKGLDFK
-773 VVVMP
+773 VVIMP

-811 GSKLGKSIFAE
+811 SSRLGQSIFAE
-822 NYFDEQMHLFIDSLN
+822 NFFDEQMHLFIDSLN

-851 CFAPAPKKEVE
+851 CITPAPKKEIE

-876 CFNVETPGLDP
+876 CFSVKTPGLDMEIMSLSNSYNDQTKQFELGDP
-887 QIIPLSKSFD
+887 TQAVYHDIPTTD
-897 EVSKVFSLG
+897 
-906 EPTRMIYN
+906 I
-914 EASESGGN
+914 N
-922 EKITD
+922 EKVTL
-927 YRSVTSTDRLRIRHQ
+927 YPSVSSSDRLRIRHQ
-942 SLDYLLENQQ
+942 SLDYLLENQH
-952 LTDSRLN
+952 LTDSKLN
-959 YGLIMHDILK
+959 YGIIMHDILR
-969 QITRKSDQEKAIA
+969 QITTKADQPKAIA
-982 AMIREGRIS
+982 DLVYSGRIS
-991 EQEGET
+991 MDESRIVET
-997 VVTEMEK
+997 ELQH
-1004 FWNLPETENWFVE
+1004 FWNLPETANWFAD

-1028 IPTGEQYRPD
+1028 IPSGEQYRPD
-1038 RVVIKGNEATIVD
+1038 RVVIQGNEATIID
-1051 YKFGEKE
+1051 YKFGDKE
-1058 SKNYIQQVK
+1058 SKTYRQQVK
-1067 QYMNLIAGMGYQ
+1067 RYMDLIGEMGYR
-1079 TSGFV
+1079 TCGYV
-1084 CYVSLGKVERVF
+1084 CYVSLKKVEKVE

>member
-1 MNYEL
+1 
-6 ISPMLNIYR
+6 MLNIYR

-37 KRERAHR
+37 QKERAHR

-55 TDEMKTRIL
+55 TDEMKSRIL

-70 SQGEKSN
+70 AQGFTSDYRVDLMEKF
-77 YRADLISKDYPTEDA
+77 RMDEHT
-92 VNAKAK
+92 VNERAK
-98 HILTT
+98 HILTN

-139 ELDNTATLEQSVD
+139 ELDSSSTLEQSVD

-157 LSKDENKQLLQ
+157 LSKAENRQLLN
-168 WLTAYAEEKIEQS
+168 WLTEFAEERIEQS
-181 ENWNMRSNIME
+181 ENWNMRGNIME
-192 LGKEIFKESYQHK
+192 LGREVFKESYQHK
-205 AEDTNRKLH
+205 AEDTNKKLH

-224 SLRDIKTTFE
+224 SLRKIKTDFE
-234 ARVKQTATEGLNVMA
+234 AKVKLTASEGMRIMA
-249 RNGLTHEDFSY
+249 RNGLTHEDFAY
-260 KDTTTL
+260 KTTNTL
-266 EKLVKGKL
+266 EKIVNGKF
-274 EISNRFAKYADDVN
+274 EISNRFIGFATDVS
-288 NCFTKKTSQDVKS
+288 NCYTKSKPQDIKS
-301 AIESAYNNGLGK
+301 AIESAYQNGLQK
-313 CFQQIVEMLSVDIVT
+313 CFVDIVELLQVEIIT
-328 YNSAVMVL
+328 YNSAILVL

-362 LISDSNML
+362 LISDTNLL

-375 DNSDT
+375 DNSDA
-380 PFVYEKTGITIDN
+380 PFVYEKTGIHVDN
-393 FMIDEFQDTSTL
+393 YMIDEFQDTSTL
-405 QWKNFHPLMA
+405 QWKNFQPLLD
-415 NSLAAGKFNLV
+415 NSLSAGKFNLV

-440 DWKLLDEQILS
+440 DWKLLDEKILT
-451 DFRSEQIHE
+451 DFRPEQIHE

-471 NIVDFNNSFF
+471 NIIDFNNSFF
-481 RRAASLLQSKL
+481 YRAAQLLQSKL

-503 PQLEALTHKIEH
+503 PSLETLTHKIEH
-515 AYANIHQKTS
+515 AYANIHQQIS
-525 PKAGTGRVEV
+525 PKAATGRVQV
-535 RFIAADENE
+535 SFIPRDENE
-544 DGWKAESLQRL
+544 DGWKAESLERL
-555 PAMLEELQGR
+555 PAILEKLQVQ
-565 GYRPADI
+565 GYRAADI

-580 EEQQVIHRLLNYK
+580 EEQQVIHKLLNYK
-593 TTAEA
+593 TTADA
-598 KPDVCYDIMGN
+598 NPDYCYDIMGN

-615 AAASVRFVLGLL
+615 AAASVRFVLGVL

-651 HKSENEALNACFS
+651 NKSENEALNACFS
-664 IFDSSENIFS
+664 TIPKDENVFSPLFS
-674 SLFTNDENE
+674 SVENNQ
-683 RLKQVQHSSLY
+683 LYALQHSSLY

-701 SLFGIGS
+701 SLFGVGA

-721 VVFRYTTGKTADL
+721 VVFRFSNNKTADL

-741 KKNGSKQ
+741 KKHGEKQ

-754 NQSAMRIMT
+754 NQNAMRIMT
-763 VHKSKGLDFR
+763 VHKSKGLDFK

-778 FCDWDLDSRM
+778 FCDWDIDSRM

-811 GSKLGKSIFAE
+811 GSKLGNSIFAE
-822 NYFDEQMHLFIDSLN
+822 SYFDEQMHQYIDSLN

-851 CFAPAPKKEVE
+851 CLSPAPKKEVE
-862 SLDKINSLSALLTA
+862 GLDKINSLSTLLTT
-876 CFNVETPGLDP
+876 CFQVNTPGLDA
-887 QIIPLSKSFD
+887 QFIPLTGSFD
-897 EVSKVFSLG
+897 EQEKVFELG
-906 EPTRMIYN
+906 EPTQAVYSDKPSTDI
-914 EASESGGN
+914 N
-922 EKITD
+922 EKVNN
-927 YRSVTSTDRLRIRHQ
+927 YPSVSSSDRLRIRHQ

-959 YGLIMHDILK
+959 YGIIMHDILK
-969 QITRKSDQEKAIA
+969 QITHKSDQQNAIA
-982 AMIREGRIS
+982 DLVRSGRIS
-991 EQEGET
+991 EEESKT
-997 VVTEMEK
+997 VEEELLH
-1004 FWNLPETENWFVE
+1004 FWNMPETENWFSL
-1017 DARVLNETTIL
+1017 DAKVLNETTIL

-1038 RVVIKGNEATIVD
+1038 RVVIRGNEATIVD
-1051 YKFGEKE
+1051 YKFGDKE
-1058 SKNYIQQVK
+1058 SKTYLQQVK
-1067 QYMNLIAGMGYQ
+1067 QYMNLIAEMGYS

-1084 CYVSLGKVERVF
+1084 CYVSLKKVVQV

>member
-1 MNYEL
+1 
-6 ISPMLNIYR
+6 MLNIYR

-37 KRERAHR
+37 HMERAHR

-70 SQGEKSN
+70 SQGESSD
-77 YRADLISKDYPTEDA
+77 YREGLMSKFRMDEET
-92 VNAKAK
+92 VNKKAK

-139 ELDNTATLEQSVD
+139 ELDNSSTLEQSVD
-152 NLFLD
+152 NLFID

-168 WLTAYAEEKIEQS
+168 WLTAYAEERIEQS
-181 ENWNMRSNIME
+181 ENWNMRGNIME

-224 SLRDIKTTFE
+224 SLRDIKTGFE
-234 ARVKQTATEGLNVMA
+234 AKVKQTATIGLNLMA
-249 RNGLTHEDFSY
+249 KNGLTHEDFSY
-260 KDTTTL
+260 KTTTTF
-266 EKLVKGKL
+266 EKLLKGKL
-274 EISNRFAKYADDVN
+274 EISSRFISFADEVS
-288 NCFTKKTSQDVKS
+288 NCYTKSKPQDIKT
-301 AIESAYNNGLGK
+301 AIESAYQGGLQK
-313 CFQQIVEMLSVDIVT
+313 CFIELVELFQTDIVI
-328 YNSAVMVL
+328 YNSAIMVL

-380 PFVYEKTGITIDN
+380 PFVYEKTGIHIDH
-393 FMIDEFQDTSTL
+393 FMIDEFQDTSVL
-405 QWKNFHPLMA
+405 QWQNFHPLLS
-415 NSLAAGKFNLV
+415 NSLSSGKFNLV

-440 DWKLLDEQILS
+440 DWKLLDEKVLT
-451 DFRSEQIHE
+451 DFRPEQLHE
-460 ENLETNWRSDK
+460 ENLETNWRSDR

-481 RRAASLLQSKL
+481 RRAAQLLQTKL
-492 NENLQAVLPVY
+492 NENLKAVLPVY
-503 PQLEALTHKIEH
+503 PGLEALTTKIEH
-515 AYANIHQKTS
+515 AYANIHQQTS
-525 PKAGTGRVEV
+525 PKAAIGRVKV
-535 RFIAADENE
+535 CFIDREENE
-544 DGWKAESLQRL
+544 DGWKTESLNRL
-555 PAMLEELQGR
+555 PGILEDLQDR

-572 CILVRKND
+572 ALLVRTNS
-580 EEQQVIHRLLNYK
+580 EEQDVIHKLLNYK
-593 TTAEA
+593 TTSEA
-598 KPDVCYDIMGN
+598 KIGYCYDIMGN

-615 AAASVRFVLGLL
+615 AAASVRFVLGIL

-642 NYEYARGRQ
+642 NYEYSRGKQ
-651 HKSENEALNACFS
+651 NKSENEALNACFLQPVSHENVFSS
-664 IFDSSENIFS
+664 IFTNEENAV
-674 SLFTNDENE
+674 
-683 RLKQVQHSSLY
+683 LKEVIHSSLY

-701 SLFGIGS
+701 SLFGVGE

-713 VFVQAFQD
+713 VFIQAFQD

-741 KKNGSKQ
+741 GKNGLKQ

-763 VHKSKGLDFR
+763 VHKSKGLDFK
-773 VVVMP
+773 VVILP

-811 GSKLGKSIFAE
+811 GSKLGQSVFAE

-851 CFAPAPKKEVE
+851 CMSPAPKKEVE

-876 CFNVETPGLDP
+876 CFSVSTPGLDHE
-887 QIIPLSKSFD
+887 IISLSNSFNV
-897 EVSKVFSLG
+897 ETKQFELG
-906 EPTRMIYN
+906 EPTRAIYHDKPTTDI
-914 EASESGGN
+914 N
-922 EKITD
+922 EKVTV
-927 YRSVTSTDRLRIRHQ
+927 YPSVSSSDRLRIRHQ

-959 YGLIMHDILK
+959 YGIIMHDILR
-969 QITRKSDQEKAIA
+969 QITTKTDQPKAILD
-982 AMIREGRIS
+982 MVLSGRIS
-991 EQEGET
+991 VEESKIVEQEIQL
-997 VVTEMEK
+997 
-1004 FWNLPETENWFVE
+1004 FWDLPETENWFASDV
-1017 DARVLNETTIL
+1017 RVLNETTIL

-1038 RVVIKGNEATIVD
+1038 RVVIRDKEATVVD
-1051 YKFGEKE
+1051 YKFGDKE
-1058 SKNYIQQVK
+1058 SNKYRQQVK
-1067 QYMNLIAGMGYQ
+1067 RYMDLISEMGYH
-1079 TSGFV
+1079 TVGYV
-1084 CYVSLGKVERVF
+1084 CYVSLKKVERVD

>member
-1 MNYEL
+1 
-6 ISPMLNIYR
+6 MLNIYR

-37 KRERAHR
+37 RRERAHR

-70 SQGEKSN
+70 SQGEKSD
-77 YRADLISKDYPTEDA
+77 YRGGLMEKFRMDEEA
-92 VNAKAK
+92 VNVRAK

-168 WLTAYAEEKIEQS
+168 WLTAYAEERIEQS
-181 ENWNMRSNIME
+181 ESWNMRNNIME
-192 LGKEIFKESYQHK
+192 LGREIFKESYQHK

-224 SLRDIKTTFE
+224 SLREIKNTFE
-234 ARVKQTATEGLNVMA
+234 ANVKQTATDGLNIMA
-249 RNGLTHEDFSY
+249 RNGLTHEDFAY
-260 KDTTTL
+260 KTTTTL

-274 EISNRFAKYADDVN
+274 EISARFTGFADDVT
-288 NCFTKKTSQDVKS
+288 NCYTKSKPQDVKS

-313 CFQQIVEMLSVDIVT
+313 CFQQIVELLNIDIVQ

-405 QWKNFHPLMA
+405 QWKNFHPLMS
-415 NSLAAGKFNLV
+415 NSLSAGKFNLV

-440 DWKLLDEQILS
+440 DWKLLDEQILT
-451 DFRSEQIHE
+451 DFRPEQIHE

-471 NIVDFNNSFF
+471 NIIDFNNSFF
-481 RRAASLLQSKL
+481 FRAAQLLQSKL

-503 PQLEALTHKIEH
+503 PALEALTHKIEH
-515 AYANIHQKTS
+515 AYANIHQQTS
-525 PKAGTGRVEV
+525 PKAATGSVQV
-535 RFIAADENE
+535 SFIASDEND

-555 PAMLEELQGR
+555 PAMLEDLQSR

-580 EEQQVIHRLLNYK
+580 EEQQVIHRLLSYK

-598 KPDVCYDIMGN
+598 KPEFCYDIMGN

-615 AAASVRFVLGLL
+615 AAASVRFVLGIL
-627 QLFVNPTDSIQQTIV
+627 QLFVNPADSIQHTIV

-651 HKSENEALNACFS
+651 HKSENEALNACFVA
-664 IFDSSENIFS
+664 ENLNENLLS
-674 SLFTNDENE
+674 ALFTDEENE

-701 SLFGIGS
+701 SLFGIGN

-741 KKNGSKQ
+741 KKNGGKQ

-763 VHKSKGLDFR
+763 VHKSKGLDFKA
-773 VVVMP
+773 VLMP
-778 FCDWDLDSRM
+778 FCEWDLDSRM

-851 CFAPAPKKEVE
+851 CIAPAPKKEVE
-862 SLDKINSLSALLTA
+862 SLSNINSLSALLTA
-876 CFNVETPGLDP
+876 CFTVETPGLDNE
-887 QIIPLSKSFD
+887 IIPLSKSYD
-897 EVSKVFSLG
+897 GTSKVFSLG
-906 EPTRMIYN
+906 EPTQAVYN
-914 EASESGGN
+914 DAKSPGNN
-922 EKITD
+922 EKINS
-927 YRSVTSTDRLRIRHQ
+927 YPSVSSTDRLRIRHQ
-942 SLDYLLENQQ
+942 SLNYLLENQQ

-959 YGLIMHDILK
+959 YGLIMHDILRG
-969 QITRKSDQEKAIA
+969 ITNKTDQPKAIQT
-982 AMIREGRIS
+982 MIREGRIS
-991 EQEGET
+991 VQESET
-997 VVTEMEK
+997 VVQEMEK

-1051 YKFGEKE
+1051 YKFGDKE
-1058 SKNYIQQVK
+1058 SKTYTQQVK
-1067 QYMNLIAGMGYQ
+1067 QYMDLIAEMGYQ

-1084 CYVSLGKVERVF
+1084 CYVSLGKVEEVF

>member
-1 MNYEL
+1 
-6 ISPMLNIYR
+6 MLNIYR

-25 LTQDYIHLLFDP
+25 LTQDYIHLLFEP
-37 KRERAHR
+37 KKERAHR

-70 SQGEKSN
+70 SQGGKSD
-77 YRADLISKDYPTEDA
+77 YREGLMAKFYMDEDA
-92 VNAKAK
+92 VNVRAK

-139 ELDNTATLEQSVD
+139 ELDNTSTLEQSVD

-168 WLTAYAEEKIEQS
+168 WLTAYAEERIEQS
-181 ENWNMRSNIME
+181 ENWNMRSNIMD

-214 EREFLTNYRK
+214 EREFLSNYRK
-224 SLRDIKTTFE
+224 SLRDIKTAFE
-234 ARVKQTATEGLNVMA
+234 AKIKQTATDGLNVMA
-249 RNGLTHEDFSY
+249 RNGLTHEDFAY
-260 KDTTTL
+260 KTTNVL

-274 EISNRFAKYADDVN
+274 EISNRFIGFADDVT
-288 NCFTKKTSQDVKS
+288 NCYTKSKPQDVKS
-301 AIESAYNNGLGK
+301 AIESAYNSGLGK
-313 CFQQIVEMLSVDIVT
+313 CFQQIVELLSIDIVT

-405 QWKNFHPLMA
+405 QWKNFHPLMS
-415 NSLAAGKFNLV
+415 NSLSAGKFNLV

-440 DWKLLDEQILS
+440 DWKLLDEQILT

-471 NIVDFNNSFF
+471 NIIDFNNSFF

-492 NENLQAVLPVY
+492 NENLQTVLPVY
-503 PQLEALTHKIEH
+503 PALEALTHKIEH
-515 AYANIHQKTS
+515 AYANIHQQAS
-525 PKAGTGRVEV
+525 SKAGTGRVEV

-544 DGWKAESLQRL
+544 DGWKAESLERL
-555 PAMLEELQGR
+555 PSMLEELQGR
-565 GYRPADI
+565 GYRPSDI

-593 TTAEA
+593 TTPEA

-615 AAASVRFVLGLL
+615 AAASVRFVLGVL
-627 QLFVNPTDSIQQTIV
+627 QLFVNPADSIQQTIV

-651 HKSENEALNACFS
+651 NKSENEALNACFS
-664 IFDSSENIFS
+664 ITTSHENVFS
-674 SLFTNDENE
+674 FLFTNEENE
-683 RLKQVQHSSLY
+683 RLKEVQHSSLY

-701 SLFGIGS
+701 SLFGIGN

-713 VFVQAFQD
+713 VFVHAFQD

-734 NSFLTWW
+734 NSFLIWW
-741 KKNGSKQ
+741 KKNGGKQ

-773 VVVMP
+773 VVIMP

-811 GSKLGKSIFAE
+811 GSKLGQSIFAE

-837 VAYVAFTRAKNELI
+837 VAYVAFTRAKNELV
-851 CFAPAPKKEVE
+851 CMAPAPKKEVE

-876 CFNVETPGLDP
+876 CFSVETPGLDAE
-887 QIIPLSKSFD
+887 IIPLSKAYD
-897 EVSKVFSLG
+897 EVSKVYSLG
-906 EPTRMIYN
+906 EFTPIIYKD
-914 EASESGGN
+914 APDPGGN
-922 EKITD
+922 EKINN
-927 YRSVTSTDRLRIRHQ
+927 YPSVSSSDRLRIRHQ

-959 YGLIMHDILK
+959 YGLIMHDILRN
-969 QITRKSDQEKAIA
+969 ITRKSDQLKAIQG
-982 AMIREGRIS
+982 MIREGRINEKES
-991 EQEGET
+991 KTVEQ
-997 VVTEMEK
+997 EMEK
-1004 FWNLPETENWFVE
+1004 FWNLPGTATWFAE
-1017 DARVLNETTIL
+1017 DVRVLNETTIL
-1028 IPTGEQYRPD
+1028 IPIGEQYRPD
-1038 RVVIKGNEATIVD
+1038 RVIIKGNEATIVD
-1051 YKFGEKE
+1051 YKFGDKE
-1058 SKNYIQQVK
+1058 SKTYILQVK
-1067 QYMNLIAGMGYQ
+1067 QYMNLIAEMGYQ

-1084 CYVSLGKVERVF
+1084 CYVSLGKVEKVS

>member
-1 MNYEL
+1 
-6 ISPMLNIYR
+6 MLNIYR

-37 KRERAHR
+37 KKERAHR

-70 SQGEKSN
+70 SQGGKSD
-77 YRADLISKDYPTEDA
+77 YREGLMAKFHMDEDA
-92 VNAKAK
+92 VNVRAK

-139 ELDNTATLEQSVD
+139 ELDNTSTLEQSVD

-168 WLTAYAEEKIEQS
+168 WLTAYAEERIEQS
-181 ENWNMRSNIME
+181 ENWNMRSNIMD

-224 SLRDIKTTFE
+224 SLRDIKTAFE
-234 ARVKQTATEGLNVMA
+234 ARVKQTATDGLNVMA
-249 RNGLTHEDFSY
+249 RNGLTHEDFAY
-260 KDTTTL
+260 KTTNVL

-274 EISNRFAKYADDVN
+274 EISNRFIGFADDAT
-288 NCFTKKTSQDVKS
+288 NCYTKSKPQDVKS
-301 AIESAYNNGLGK
+301 AIESAYNSGLGK
-313 CFQQIVEMLSVDIVT
+313 CFQQIVELLSIDIVT

-405 QWKNFHPLMA
+405 QWKNFHPLMS
-415 NSLAAGKFNLV
+415 NSLSAGKFNLV

-440 DWKLLDEQILS
+440 DWKLLDEQILT

-471 NIVDFNNSFF
+471 NIIDFNNSFF

-492 NENLQAVLPVY
+492 NENLQAVLPIY
-503 PQLEALTHKIEH
+503 PALEVLTHKIEH
-515 AYANIHQKTS
+515 AYANIHQHAS

-544 DGWKAESLQRL
+544 DGWKAESLERL
-555 PAMLEELQGR
+555 PSMLEELQGR
-565 GYRPADI
+565 GYRPSDI

-593 TTAEA
+593 TTPEA
-598 KPDVCYDIMGN
+598 KADVCYDIMGN

-615 AAASVRFVLGLL
+615 AAASVRFVLGVL
-627 QLFVNPTDSIQQTIV
+627 QLFVNPADSIQQTIV

-651 HKSENEALNACFS
+651 NKSENEALNACFS
-664 IFDSSENIFS
+664 MATSNENIFS
-674 SLFTNDENE
+674 FLFTNEENE
-683 RLKQVQHSSLY
+683 RLKEVQHSSLY

-701 SLFGIGS
+701 SLFGIGN

-734 NSFLTWW
+734 NSFLIWW
-741 KKNGSKQ
+741 KKNGGKQ

-773 VVVMP
+773 VVIVP

-811 GSKLGKSIFAE
+811 GSKLGQSIFAE

-851 CFAPAPKKEVE
+851 CMAPAPKKEVE

-876 CFNVETPGLDP
+876 CFSVETPGLDAE
-887 QIIPLSKSFD
+887 IIPLSKAYD

-906 EPTRMIYN
+906 EPKQIIYKD
-914 EASESGGN
+914 APESGGN
-922 EKITD
+922 EKINN
-927 YRSVTSTDRLRIRHQ
+927 YPSVSSSDRLRIRHQ
-942 SLDYLLENQQ
+942 SLDYLLENQH

-959 YGLIMHDILK
+959 YGLIMHDILRN
-969 QITRKSDQEKAIA
+969 ITRKSDQQKAIQG
-982 AMIREGRIS
+982 MIREGRINEKES
-991 EQEGET
+991 KTVEQ
-997 VVTEMEK
+997 EMEK
-1004 FWNLPETENWFVE
+1004 FWNLPGTETWFANDV
-1017 DARVLNETTIL
+1017 RVLNETTIL

-1038 RVVIKGNEATIVD
+1038 RVIIKGNEATIVD
-1051 YKFGEKE
+1051 YKFGDKE

-1067 QYMNLIAGMGYQ
+1067 QYMNLIAEMGYQ

-1084 CYVSLGKVERVF
+1084 CYVSLGKVEKV

>member
-1 MNYEL
+1 
-6 ISPMLNIYR
+6 MLNIYR

-37 KRERAHR
+37 HKERAHR

-55 TDEMKTRIL
+55 TDEMKSRIL
-64 KELHAL
+64 KELYAL
-70 SQGEKSN
+70 SQGEESD
-77 YRADLISKDYPTEDA
+77 YRAGLMSEFRMDEEA
-92 VNAKAK
+92 VNIRAK

-139 ELDNTATLEQSVD
+139 ELDNSSTLEQSVD

-157 LSKDENKQLLQ
+157 LSKEENKQLLQ
-168 WLTAYAEEKIEQS
+168 WLTSYAEDRIEQS
-181 ENWNMRSNIME
+181 ENWNMRGNIME

-224 SLRDIKTTFE
+224 SLREIKTDFE
-234 ARVKQTATEGLNVMA
+234 NNVKKTATDGLNIMA

-260 KDTTTL
+260 KTTNTF
-266 EKLVKGKL
+266 EKLLKGKL
-274 EISNRFAKYADDVN
+274 EISNRFISFANDVS
-288 NCFTKKTSQDVKS
+288 NCYTKSKPQDIKN
-301 AIESAYNNGLGK
+301 AIETAYQGGLQQ
-313 CFQQIVEMLSVDIVT
+313 CFIQLAELFQTDIVT

-380 PFVYEKTGITIDN
+380 PFVYEKTGIHIDN
-393 FMIDEFQDTSTL
+393 FMIDEFQDTSVL
-405 QWKNFHPLMA
+405 QWENFHPLIS
-415 NSLAAGKFNLV
+415 NSLSAGKFNLV

-440 DWKLLDEQILS
+440 DWKLLDEQVLT
-451 DFRSEQIHE
+451 DFRQDQVHE
-460 ENLETNWRSDK
+460 ENLETNWRSDR

-481 RRAASLLQSKL
+481 RRAAQLLQAKL
-492 NENLQAVLPVY
+492 NENLNPVLPLY
-503 PQLEALTHKIEH
+503 PALDVLTTRIEH
-515 AYANIHQKTS
+515 AYANIHQQIS
-525 PKAGTGRVEV
+525 PKAGIGRVQV
-535 RFIAADENE
+535 NFIEREENE
-544 DGWKAESLQRL
+544 DGWKVESLDRL
-555 PAMLEELQGR
+555 PALLEDMQQR

-572 CILVRKND
+572 AILVRTNR
-580 EEQQVIHRLLNYK
+580 EEQDVIHKLLNYK
-593 TTAEA
+593 TTSDAR
-598 KPDVCYDIMGN
+598 PGICYDIMGN
-609 EGLLIG
+609 EGLLIS
-615 AAASVRFVLGLL
+615 AAASVRFILGIL
-627 QLFVNPTDSIQQTIV
+627 QLFVNPSDSIQQTIV
-642 NYEYARGRQ
+642 NYEYARGKKN
-651 HKSENEALNACFS
+651 KSENEALNDCFS
-664 IFDSSENIFS
+664 NTETKGDVFS
-674 SLFTNDENE
+674 SVFTTEENSA
-683 RLKQVQHSSLY
+683 LKEVLHCSLY

-701 SLFGIGS
+701 SLFGIGA

-721 VVFRYTTGKTADL
+721 VVFKFTTGKTADL

-741 KKNGSKQ
+741 NKNGVKQ

-763 VHKSKGLDFR
+763 VHKSKGLDFKI
-773 VVVMP
+773 VILP

-788 RNILWCEPTVAPFNE
+788 RNILWCEPAVAPFNE

-811 GSKLGKSIFAE
+811 GSKLGQSIFAE

-851 CFAPAPKKEVE
+851 CMAPAPKKEPD
-862 SLDKINSLSALLTA
+862 SLDKINSLSTLLIA
-876 CFNVETPGLDP
+876 CMSVKTPGLDME
-887 QIIPLSKSFD
+887 IISLSDSFND
-897 EVSKVFSLG
+897 DTKLFELG
-906 EPTRMIYN
+906 EPTHAIYHDKPVDDR
-914 EASESGGN
+914 N
-922 EKITD
+922 EKVIV
-927 YRSVTSTDRLRIRHQ
+927 YPSVSSSDRLRIRHQ
-942 SLDYLLENQQ
+942 SLDYLLANQQ

-959 YGLIMHDILK
+959 YGIIMHDILR
-969 QITRKSDQEKAIA
+969 QITHKSDQPNAILELV
-982 AMIREGRIS
+982 RSGRIS
-991 EQEGET
+991 HDESLLVENELNH
-997 VVTEMEK
+997 
-1004 FWNLPETENWFVE
+1004 FWNLPETQQWFAE
-1017 DARVLNETTIL
+1017 DVRVLNETTIL

-1038 RVVIKGNEATIVD
+1038 RVVIRGNEATIID
-1051 YKFGEKE
+1051 YKFGDKE
-1058 SKNYIQQVK
+1058 SKTYLQQVK
-1067 QYMNLIAGMGYQ
+1067 RYMDLIGEMGYQ
-1079 TSGFV
+1079 TTGYV
-1084 CYVSLGKVERVF
+1084 CYVSLKKVERVN

>member
-1 MNYEL
+1 
-6 ISPMLNIYR
+6 MLNIYR

-37 KRERAHR
+37 QRERAHR

-64 KELHAL
+64 KELHML
-70 SQGEKSN
+70 SEGGKSD
-77 YRADLISKDYPTEDA
+77 YRAGLMAKFRLTDEA
-92 VNAKAK
+92 VNVRAK

-139 ELDNTATLEQSVD
+139 ELDNSSTLEQSVD

-157 LSKDENKQLLQ
+157 LSKAENKQLLQ
-168 WLTAYAEEKIEQS
+168 WLTAFAEERIEQS
-181 ENWNMRSNIME
+181 ENWNMRGNIMD
-192 LGKEIFKESYQHK
+192 LGQEIFKESYQHK

-214 EREFLTNYRK
+214 EREFLSNYRK
-224 SLRDIKTTFE
+224 SLREIKTKFE
-234 ARVKQTATEGLNVMA
+234 ANVKQTATEGLNLMA
-249 RNGLTHEDFSY
+249 KNGLTHEDFAY
-260 KDTTTL
+260 KTTGVL

-274 EISNRFAKYADDVN
+274 EISNRFIGFADDVT
-288 NCFTKKTSQDVKS
+288 NCYTKSKPQDVKS
-301 AIESAYNNGLGK
+301 AIESAYNNGLQQ
-313 CFQQIVEMLSVDIVT
+313 CFRQIVELLSIDIVM

-380 PFVYEKTGITIDN
+380 PFVYEKTGIHIDN

-415 NSLAAGKFNLV
+415 NSLSAGKFNLV

-440 DWKLLDEQILS
+440 DWKLLDEKILT
-451 DFRSEQIHE
+451 DFRPEQIRE
-460 ENLETNWRSDK
+460 ENLETNWRSDR
-471 NIVDFNNSFF
+471 NIIDFNNSFF
-481 RRAASLLQSKL
+481 RRAAQLLQSKL

-503 PQLEALTHKIEH
+503 PVLEALTHKIEH
-515 AYANIHQKTS
+515 AYANIHQQVS
-525 PKAGTGRVEV
+525 DKAGVGRVQLS
-535 RFIAADENE
+535 FIERDENE
-544 DGWKAESLQRL
+544 DGWKAESLERL
-555 PAMLEELQGR
+555 PAMLEDLQER

-572 CILVRKND
+572 CILVRTNR
-580 EEQQVIHRLLNYK
+580 EEQDVIHKLLNYK

-598 KPDVCYDIMGN
+598 KPEMCYDIMGN

-615 AAASVRFVLGLL
+615 AAASVRFVLGIL
-627 QLFVNPTDSIQQTIV
+627 QLFVNPADSIQQTIV

-651 HKSENEALNACFS
+651 GKSENEALNACFS
-664 IFDSSENIFS
+664 GRKAEENLFS
-674 SLFTNDENE
+674 PLFTEAENASLKQLQNNSLF
-683 RLKQVQHSSLY
+683 

-701 SLFGIGS
+701 SLFGVGE

-721 VVFRYTTGKTADL
+721 VVFRYTSGKTADL

-741 KKNGSKQ
+741 KKSGVKQ

-773 VVVMP
+773 VVIIP

-788 RNILWCEPTVAPFNE
+788 RNILWCEPAQAPFNE

-811 GSKLGKSIFAE
+811 GSKLGQSIFAE
-822 NYFDEQMHLFIDSLN
+822 SYFDEQMHLYIDSLN

-851 CFAPAPKKEVE
+851 CLLPAPKKEVD

-876 CFNVETPGLDP
+876 CLSVETPGLDAE
-887 QIIPLSKSFD
+887 IISLAKTYD
-897 EVSKVFSLG
+897 EVSKIFELG
-906 EPTRMIYN
+906 EQAPVAYSDKPATDI
-914 EASESGGN
+914 N
-922 EKITD
+922 EKINN
-927 YRSVTSTDRLRIRHQ
+927 YPSVSSAERLRIRHQ

-959 YGLIMHDILK
+959 YGLIMHDILRK
-969 QITRKSDQEKAIA
+969 ITRKSDQDKAIRDI
-982 AMIREGRIS
+982 IREGRIS
-991 EQEGET
+991 ENEAAT
-997 VVTEMEK
+997 VIEEMEK
-1004 FWNLPETENWFVE
+1004 FWNLPETANWFADNV
-1017 DARVLNETTIL
+1017 RVLNETTIL
-1028 IPTGEQYRPD
+1028 SPGGEQYRPD
-1038 RVVIKGNEATIVD
+1038 RVIIRGNEATIVD
-1051 YKFGEKE
+1051 YKFGDKE
-1058 SKNYIQQVK
+1058 SKAYVQQVK
-1067 QYMNLIAGMGYQ
+1067 QYMSLISGMGYQ
-1079 TSGFV
+1079 TDGFV
-1084 CYVSLGKVERVF
+1084 CYVSLGKVEKVS

>member
-1 MNYEL
+1 
-6 ISPMLNIYR
+6 MLNIYR

-37 KRERAHR
+37 QKERAHR

-55 TDEMKTRIL
+55 TDEMKSRIL

-70 SQGEKSN
+70 AQGVASD
-77 YRADLISKDYPTEDA
+77 YRADLMAKFRMDERT
-92 VNAKAK
+92 VNERAK
-98 HILTT
+98 HILTN

-139 ELDNTATLEQSVD
+139 ELDSSSTLEQSVD

-157 LSKDENKQLLQ
+157 LSKAENRQLLN
-168 WLTAYAEEKIEQS
+168 WLTEFAEERIEQS
-181 ENWNMRSNIME
+181 ENWNMRGNIME
-192 LGKEIFKESYQHK
+192 LGREIFKESYQHK
-205 AEDTNRKLH
+205 AEDTNKKLH

-224 SLRDIKTTFE
+224 SLRKIKTDFE
-234 ARVKQTATEGLNVMA
+234 AKVKLVASEGMRIMA
-249 RNGLTHEDFSY
+249 RNGLTHEDFAY
-260 KDTTTL
+260 KTTNTL
-266 EKLVKGKL
+266 EKIVNGKF
-274 EISNRFAKYADDVN
+274 EISNRFIGFATDVS
-288 NCFTKKTSQDVKS
+288 NCYTKSKPQDIKS
-301 AIESAYNNGLGK
+301 AIESAYQNGLQK
-313 CFQQIVEMLSVDIVT
+313 CFVDIVELLQVEIIT
-328 YNSAVMVL
+328 YNSAILVL

-362 LISDSNML
+362 LISDTNLL

-375 DNSDT
+375 DNSDA
-380 PFVYEKTGITIDN
+380 PFVYEKTGIHVDN
-393 FMIDEFQDTSTL
+393 YMIDEFQDTSTL
-405 QWKNFHPLMA
+405 QWKNFQPLLD
-415 NSLAAGKFNLV
+415 NSLSAGKFNLV

-440 DWKLLDEQILS
+440 DWKLLDEKILT
-451 DFRSEQIHE
+451 DFRPEQLHE

-471 NIVDFNNSFF
+471 NIIDFNNSFF
-481 RRAASLLQSKL
+481 YRAAQLLQSKL

-503 PQLEALTHKIEH
+503 PSLETLTHKIEH
-515 AYANIHQKTS
+515 AYANIHQQIS
-525 PKAGTGRVEV
+525 PKAAAGRVQV
-535 RFIAADENE
+535 SFIPRDENE
-544 DGWKAESLQRL
+544 DGWKAESLERL
-555 PAMLEELQGR
+555 PAILEKLQAQ
-565 GYRPADI
+565 GYRAADI

-580 EEQQVIHRLLNYK
+580 EEQQVIHKLLNYK
-593 TTAEA
+593 TTADA
-598 KPDVCYDIMGN
+598 KPEYCYDIMGN

-615 AAASVRFVLGLL
+615 AAASVRFVLGVL

-651 HKSENEALNACFS
+651 NKSENEALNACFS
-664 IFDSSENIFS
+664 TTPKEENVFSPLFS
-674 SLFTNDENE
+674 SVENNQ
-683 RLKQVQHSSLY
+683 LYALQHSSLY

-701 SLFGIGS
+701 SLFRVGA

-721 VVFRYTTGKTADL
+721 VVFRFSNNKTADL

-741 KKNGSKQ
+741 KKHGEKQ

-754 NQSAMRIMT
+754 NQNAMRIMT
-763 VHKSKGLDFR
+763 VHKSKGLDFK

-778 FCDWDLDSRM
+778 FCDWDIDSRM

-811 GSKLGKSIFAE
+811 GSKLGNSIFAE
-822 NYFDEQMHLFIDSLN
+822 SYFDEQMHQYIDSLN

-851 CFAPAPKKEVE
+851 CLSPAPKKEVE
-862 SLDKINSLSALLTA
+862 GLDKINSLSTLLTT
-876 CFNVETPGLDP
+876 CFQVNTPGLDA
-887 QIIPLSKSFD
+887 QFISLTNSFN
-897 EVSKVFSLG
+897 EQEKLFELG
-906 EPTRMIYN
+906 EPTQAVYSDKPSTDI
-914 EASESGGN
+914 N
-922 EKITD
+922 EKVNN
-927 YRSVTSTDRLRIRHQ
+927 YPSVSSSDRLRIRHQ

-959 YGLIMHDILK
+959 YGIIMHDILK
-969 QITRKSDQEKAIA
+969 QITHKSDQQNAIA
-982 AMIREGRIS
+982 DLVRSGRIS
-991 EQEGET
+991 EEESKT
-997 VVTEMEK
+997 VEDELQH
-1004 FWNLPETENWFVE
+1004 FWNMPETESWFSP

-1038 RVVIKGNEATIVD
+1038 RVVIRGNEATIVD
-1051 YKFGEKE
+1051 YKFGDKE
-1058 SKNYIQQVK
+1058 SKTYLQQVQ
-1067 QYMNLIAGMGYQ
+1067 QYMNLIAEMGYN

-1084 CYVSLGKVERVF
+1084 CYVSLKKVERV